1 MRRRQSVNYRSAKV
15 RREVL
20 VRQRRGIWT
29 PDQIESLARHF
40 RLKRGIKLL
49 DAGCGF
55 GYAMRTW
62 GRFCLPGGVLTGLDR
77 DRKLLAQAARFCK
90 KGGLGKAVCFV
101 CSDIYKMPF
110 PDNAFDVSIAHVVLI
125 HLAEPER
132 VLDELIRVTRRGGCI
147 ALFEPARSGGSNTG
161 WDSCHDPTIQEQ
173 LLDIEVEMRMKNGR
187 VKLGFGDFG
196 VGLRLPA
203 WMEARGLE
211 RVDVRANERV
221 YWIAPPYRS
230 AGQQTD
236 YRNVK
241 ERFKDRA
248 RRGPVRK
255 ITLDQMR
262 AGGLSRAKFDASRR
276 RGRVALRAFRKAMA
290 DGTAASAGSS
300 PFWCIWGFKP

>member
-1 MRRRQSVNYRSAKV
+1 MNYRSARV
-15 RREVL
+15 RREIL
-20 VRQRRGIWT
+20 IRQRRGLWT
-29 PDQIESLARHF
+29 PEQVASFVKHF
-40 RLKRGIKLL
+40 RLKPGTKLL
-49 DAGCGF
+49 DAGCGY
-55 GYAMRTW
+55 GYIMRTY
-62 GRFCLPGGVLTGLDR
+62 GPYCLPGGELVGLDR
-77 DRKLLAQAARFCK
+77 DKKLMAVAARFCRK
-90 KGGLGKAVCFV
+90 DGLDKAARFV

-110 PDNAFDVSIAHVVLI
+110 PDNTFDVGIAHVVLI

-147 ALFEPARSGGSNTG
+147 ALFEPARSGGSSTG
-161 WDSCHDPTIQEQ
+161 WSSWHEPTIKEQ
-173 LLDIEVEMRMKNGR
+173 LRDIEVKMRMKSGR

-211 RVDVRANERV
+211 HVDVRGNERV

-241 ERFKDRA
+241 ERLKNRV
-248 RRGPVRK
+248 RGGRVRNVS
-255 ITLDQMR
+255 LDQMR
-262 AGGLSRAKFDASRR
+262 AGGLSRAKFDACRR
-276 RGRVALRAFRKAMA
+276 RGRVALRTFRRAMA

-300 PFWCIWGFKP
+300 PFWCVWGFKP